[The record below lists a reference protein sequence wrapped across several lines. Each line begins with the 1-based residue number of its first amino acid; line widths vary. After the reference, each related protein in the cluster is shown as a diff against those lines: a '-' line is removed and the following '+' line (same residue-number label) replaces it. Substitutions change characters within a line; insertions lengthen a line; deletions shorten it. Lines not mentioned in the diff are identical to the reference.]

1 MRQSVYILYAWDM
14 ELHLV
19 HDDLT
24 DESNEA

>member
-14 ELHLV
+14 ELPLV